1 MLELRPEHF
10 SLADYSSHSIAICGK
25 KFIADMSGALFWPG
39 ERLLVVADLHL
50 EKGSAYAANA
60 QQMLPPYDTR
70 ETLLRLA
77 RVIDKYSAGAVLAL
91 GDSFHDAAG
100 YARMSEDDRTILQIM
115 QEDRR
120 WIWVTGNHDTTI
132 APGAG
137 GEIRD
142 AVVMEGLTFRHD
154 PLVGSVTHEIAGHLH
169 PAAKLSVYGHSIRRP
184 CFVGNGRR
192 LVLPAF
198 GAFTGGLNILDDA
211 FAGLFGNASF
221 AVWMLGD
228 DGLYPVAPRLLK
240 PDRIAASNGDRS
252 IRS

>member
-1 MLELRPEHF
+1 MLELKPEHF
-10 SLADYSSHSIAICGK
+10 ELADYSAHAISVCGK

-50 EKGSAYAANA
+50 EKGSAYAVNG

-77 RVIDKYSAGAVLAL
+77 RVIDKFDAEGVVAL

-100 YARMSEDDRTILQIM
+100 YARMGDEDRQILEIM

-120 WIWVTGNHDTTI
+120 WIWVTGNHDPDV
-132 APGAG
+132 APEAG
-137 GEIRD
+137 GEVRD
-142 AVVMEGLTFRHD
+142 AVSLEGLTFRHA
-154 PLVGSVTHEIAGHLH
+154 PLPGPVTHEVSGHLH
-169 PAAKLSVYGHSIRRP
+169 PAAKLSVYGHRIRRP

-198 GAFTGGLNILDDA
+198 GAFTGGLNILDDT
-211 FAGLFGNASF
+211 FAGLFGNDGF

-240 PDRIAASNGDRS
+240 PDRNGS
-252 IRS
+252 P